1 MEHTHI
7 PLHNEVDG
15 NTLTAEAARV
25 TDAMNVNFRFLRQI
39 VIDDQPAHLPHV
51 DTVIHV
57 IGGDEHTGRPT
68 AELLRDELALLV
80 YLAELMD
87 SLPSLVADSNATV
100 AMEALSLDF
109 GDDDAVRYEIE
120 RLLYF

>member
-15 NTLTAEAARV
+15 NTLTAEAARA

-57 IGGDEHTGRPT
+57 IGGDEHTGGTRT
-68 AELLRDELALLV
+68 ELLHDELTLLLGHV
-80 YLAELMD
+80 TVHGRNGEITLGH
-87 SLPSLVADSNATV
+87 LVGEPVD
-100 AMEALSLDF
+100 L
-109 GDDDAVRYEIE
+109 
-120 RLLYF
+120 

>member
-1 MEHTHI
+1 MSWKKSNGILISKESLIAPTYAR
-7 PLHNEVDG
+7 
-15 NTLTAEAARV
+15 TLQAQDNLERFYEDSKRLYAMPKMM
-25 TDAMNVNFRFLRQI
+25 DA
-39 VIDDQPAHLPHV
+39 
-51 DTVIHV
+51 
-57 IGGDEHTGRPT
+57 DED
-68 AELLRDELALLV
+68 ALRDELALLV